1 MSESKNTIYKKNN
14 RLIHNQAAIHRFP
27 GEPPPFPR
35 KLNNHL
41 YLFLDHD
48 DR

>member
-1 MSESKNTIYKKNN
+1 MRGSKNTIYKKNN
-14 RLIHNQAAIHRFP
+14 RLIHNQAAIHRFLR
-27 GEPPPFPR
+27 EPPPSPR

-41 YLFLDHD
+41 YIFLDHD